1 VLALGG
7 GTAWAYDGTDILR
20 STDSGAS
27 WQVVFPTWPQ
37 KPTALQVT
45 GAFFLTSKDAWALTD
60 HQWPA
65 PPGVTTV
72 WQTTDGGA
80 TWLKGLSM
88 PDVERSDYGSP
99 LQQFIFVDT
108 KHGYALSDD
117 LSLYAT
123 SYGGMNWH
131 EVQNAHLPWDSGEV
145 PRSYG
150 LGCSAQDLFSL
161 SVVSAKVLLITG
173 AGCPTSTP
181 EAWRSIDG
189 GHSWASVALP
199 APRGGWAAAEA
210 WAYPGPS
217 HAFQA
222 EVPAPEPQR
231 GATVLSTR
239 FFSNGAGVMALTTRP
254 GDLVVYTSR
263 DSGAT
268 WRLTSSLSTGSL
280 SRPAGFAASSPSD
293 WELSAPSGL
302 YSTTDSG
309 EHWGLQRSGLSLP
322 PMTDISFA
330 SGRFGAGLSGAMG
343 DGGFRTTDGG
353 KSWQR
358 LSFPG
363 NGDIDA
369 QEPFST
375 VDFVTASQ
383 GWVAGAGGVEA
394 TTDGGRDWSAQLETA
409 SPVVEL
415 SFADVDHGWALTSD
429 QLFSTSDGGQRWS
442 VLPAIDLGAFAW
454 VQFVS
459 TTFGVA
465 MVCGTAGNRVLAT
478 YDAGITWGRLAV
490 PNADEMACEPS
501 DVSPGAAASLCF
513 GTPDVGWALRANTA
527 TGGAVMERTG
537 DGGLRWSA
545 VAFLEPTPDD
555 LACQGTA
562 QAWVGFFWMENMGLS
577 GDLAGTAD
585 GGRTWSIGKFGRSPF
600 NTPRMRATDGSP
612 IRALGTAKGS
622 SRGIWE
628 PVDAIL
634 ITGPGD
640 VVEVW
645 DNEGPGCQGDGL
657 VTTQDGGADWT
668 DAPATRTSAVGCP
681 QTGLPFLQTSGLP
694 SVSFAGPENGFALGP
709 ALAAKSEAANGP
721 GPPTMALIATT
732 NGGQSWRLLSRFT

>member
-1 VLALGG
+1 MA
-7 GTAWAYDGTDILR
+7 
-20 STDSGAS
+20 
-27 WQVVFPTWPQ
+27 
-37 KPTALQVT
+37 
-45 GAFFLTSKDAWALTD
+45 
-60 HQWPA
+60 
-65 PPGVTTV
+65 
-72 WQTTDGGA
+72 
-80 TWLKGLSM
+80 
-88 PDVERSDYGSP
+88 
-99 LQQFIFVDT
+99 
-108 KHGYALSDD
+108 
-117 LSLYAT
+117 
-123 SYGGMNWH
+123 
-131 EVQNAHLPWDSGEV
+131 
-145 PRSYG
+145 
-150 LGCSAQDLFSL
+150 
-161 SVVSAKVLLITG
+161 
-173 AGCPTSTP
+173 
-181 EAWRSIDG
+181 SIDG

-268 WRLTSSLSTGSL
+268 WRPTSSLSTGSL

-330 SGRFGAGLSGAMG
+330 SGRLAGAQGVMG

-513 GTPDVGWALRANTA
+513 GTPDVGWARVRTLLP
-527 TGGAVMERTG
+527 GERS
-537 DGGLRWSA
+537 W
-545 VAFLEPTPDD
+545 
-555 LACQGTA
+555 
-562 QAWVGFFWMENMGLS
+562 N
-577 GDLAGTAD
+577 
-585 GGRTWSIGKFGRSPF
+585 
-600 NTPRMRATDGSP
+600 
-612 IRALGTAKGS
+612 
-622 SRGIWE
+622 
-628 PVDAIL
+628 
-634 ITGPGD
+634 
-640 VVEVW
+640 
-645 DNEGPGCQGDGL
+645 
-657 VTTQDGGADWT
+657 
-668 DAPATRTSAVGCP
+668 APATEGSAGRQSRSWSQRPTTWLAKGRRRRGWASSGWRTWACP
-681 QTGLPFLQTSGLP
+681 GTS
-694 SVSFAGPENGFALGP
+694 LGR
-709 ALAAKSEAANGP
+709 LTEAARG
-721 GPPTMALIATT
+721 ASASS
-732 NGGQSWRLLSRFT
+732 GGHPSTRHA